1 VHFTDGEAPL
11 AVVFGV
17 SVTEPDGSMLKDIE
31 PLTAEVHVFEILAVT
46 PVVAGIVALM
56 TFGAPQVGQLIVSVT
71 KPPAP
76 LL

>member
-1 VHFTDGEAPL
+1 
-11 AVVFGV
+11 
-17 SVTEPDGSMLKDIE
+17 MLKDIE
-31 PLTAEVHVFEILAVT
+31 PFTAEVQVFVILAVT

-56 TFGAPQVGQLIVSVT
+56 TFGAPQVGQLILSVT